1 MKLARENSYIVND
14 NSYNILYGIIIP
26 SVCSCFSLIC
36 KCCSSPNL
44 LIDSMKNIMTDGK
57 CLAAYIDICD
67 WQLTAWQYLYLLGFF
82 NDADFISKEWRWMG
96 SKCHLLKQQILSW
109 LICPSY
115 RPCTRLIYRCYIA
128 SMDVRK
134 QHTVLNVS
142 YCPPS
147 VHTSIMKL
155 LKKTSLKLPVQIQWN
170 FTGSFLG

>member
-1 MKLARENSYIVND
+1 
-14 NSYNILYGIIIP
+14 
-26 SVCSCFSLIC
+26 
-36 KCCSSPNL
+36 
-44 LIDSMKNIMTDGK
+44 MKNIMTDGK
-57 CLAAYIDICD
+57 CLGAYIDICD

-115 RPCTRLIYRCYIA
+115 RPCARLIYRCYIA

-134 QHTVLNVS
+134 QHTVLKVS

-147 VHTSIMKL
+147 VHTSINNC